1 MWIFDD
7 AAITANCLIADISA
21 THLTLVL
28 NLDELDVGDEAEH
41 LDDMADDLVSRDG
54 LYELYLVVS
63 LEIGHLILHLANY
76 LEVVTTEHKLHI
88 DVD

>member
-7 AAITANCLIADISA
+7 AAIPANCLIADISA

-54 LYELYLVVS
+54 LY
-63 LEIGHLILHLANY
+63 
-76 LEVVTTEHKLHI
+76 
-88 DVD
+88 